1 MIGKGHN
8 ALHVVE
14 HRRLPIDATTTT
26 NFIVLNV
33 EQPHKRNVL
42 MGVER
47 DIVLSAQGVLTTA
60 ERSIVWNARG
70 VHMESDN
77 ILACPAMV
85 KGYAN
90 TSWFDNTVLSAMV

>member
-1 MIGKGHN
+1 MIRFWQDVFN
-8 ALHVVE
+8 VAAS
-14 HRRLPIDATTTT
+14 HRPTIDATTTT

-33 EQPHKRNVL
+33 EQPHKRNVF

-60 ERSIVWNARG
+60 ERTIVWNARG

-85 KGYAN
+85 KGYVN